1 MHMAESEIL
10 ITQYSKEKTN
20 DEKEKNSISQKPE
33 Y

>member
-1 MHMAESEIL
+1 MAESEIF

-20 DEKEKNSISQKPE
+20 DEKEKKNIISQKTE